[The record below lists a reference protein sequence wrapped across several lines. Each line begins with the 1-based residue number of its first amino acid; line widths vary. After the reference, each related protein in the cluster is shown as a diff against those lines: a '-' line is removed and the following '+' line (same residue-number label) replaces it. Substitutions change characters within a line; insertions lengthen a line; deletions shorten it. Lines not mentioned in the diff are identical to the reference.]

1 MTAKQCLAC
10 LGAVVLA
17 ALLLTHNGPTRAD
30 SCELKMG
37 PYASPS
43 AADLA
48 VQQAK
53 SIGYN
58 VSGVWGEGAVISQAA
73 NQRYFFNVFYR
84 C

>member
-1 MTAKQCLAC
+1 
-10 LGAVVLA
+10 
-17 ALLLTHNGPTRAD
+17 
-30 SCELKMG
+30 MG

-48 VQQAK
+48 VRLAK
-53 SIGYN
+53 SIGHN
-58 VSGVWGEGAVISQAA
+58 TSGVWGEGAVVSQAA

>member
-1 MTAKQCLAC
+1 MTRTQCLAC
-10 LGAVVLA
+10 VGTVAFA
-17 ALLLTHNGPTRAD
+17 ALLLTHAGPARAD

-58 VSGVWGEGAVISQAA
+58 TSGVWGEGGVVSQAA